1 MQRREG
7 GMRLEFGDF
16 GLLAWNG
23 RTQLGVGLCWF
34 FRLSNGSMR
43 TLALDGAGLED
54 GVGIP
59 RDTFGG
65 ASSRDTMTTQRRLED
80 DALAG
85 FLGYRA

>member
-1 MQRREG
+1 
-7 GMRLEFGDF
+7 
-16 GLLAWNG
+16 
-23 RTQLGVGLCWF
+23 
-34 FRLSNGSMR
+34 MR

-59 RDTFGG
+59 RDAFGR